1 MTPEQR
7 ALEKAVRKERP
18 GLLSG
23 LPGDKKRQLLEVLQ
37 ARSNQGGPSEV
48 MVHQSQI
55 TSSPVPPAELLRG
68 YSDAFENGAERLFK
82 LVEDQSAHRQSI
94 ETKVVDSQLSM
105 TKRGQTMAFSIA
117 VLFGGIGLYLGAIG
131 ERCLAGGIFTTTIA
145 ALVGIFIAGQ
155 KKQERSLDKKLP
167 K

>member
-1 MTPEQR
+1 M
-7 ALEKAVRKERP
+7 
-18 GLLSG
+18 
-23 LPGDKKRQLLEVLQ
+23 
-37 ARSNQGGPSEV
+37 
-48 MVHQSQI
+48 
-55 TSSPVPPAELLRG
+55 
-68 YSDAFENGAERLFK
+68 FK